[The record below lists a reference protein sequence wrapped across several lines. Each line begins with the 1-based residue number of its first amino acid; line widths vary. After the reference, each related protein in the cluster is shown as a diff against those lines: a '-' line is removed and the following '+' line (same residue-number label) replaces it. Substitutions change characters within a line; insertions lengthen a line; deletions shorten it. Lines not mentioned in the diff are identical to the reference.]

1 MVCQIVLGQVL
12 HVTNASGSSGNESKF
27 KLGKRMWEN
36 MKNEYLNSQ
45 SNIIDSSILK
55 LLVVNII
62 FNLKKLHDEINGI

>member
-36 MKNEYLNSQ
+36 MKNE
-45 SNIIDSSILK
+45 
-55 LLVVNII
+55 
-62 FNLKKLHDEINGI
+62 